1 MKPCSCR
8 IVVMRLSI
16 TGFGLSLML
25 EIKDGTLSIG
35 GHQLFSN
42 LSFCTA
48 EGGLTAVTG
57 PHGCGKTS
65 LLRAFLGFQPLDSG
79 YVSVDA
85 EPVLPHTSA
94 LFRAGMLYVPQ
105 DIRLCA
111 GSFSEVFESLEG
123 LHVNAALDH
132 ARKKLFYEWKR
143 LALDSSMYAMP
154 LEELDGSA
162 LRRMMISVAGVTG
175 RKNVLLDEPFAG
187 HDADTL
193 PRVMSYLRAL
203 AASGST
209 VLLATVDSRLAGMCD
224 VRIELGV

>member
-1 MKPCSCR
+1 M
-8 IVVMRLSI
+8 
-16 TGFGLSLML
+16 
-25 EIKDGTLSIG
+25 
-35 GHQLFSN
+35 
-42 LSFCTA
+42 
-48 EGGLTAVTG
+48 
-57 PHGCGKTS
+57 
-65 LLRAFLGFQPLDSG
+65 
-79 YVSVDA
+79 
-85 EPVLPHTSA
+85 
-94 LFRAGMLYVPQ
+94 
-105 DIRLCA
+105 
-111 GSFSEVFESLEG
+111 ES

-175 RKNVLLDEPFAG
+175 RKNLLLDEPFAG

>member
-1 MKPCSCR
+1 
-8 IVVMRLSI
+8 
-16 TGFGLSLML
+16 ML

-85 EPVLPHTSA
+85 EPVLPQTSA

-111 GSFSEVFESLEG
+111 GSFRRF
-123 LHVNAALDH
+123 
-132 ARKKLFYEWKR
+132 
-143 LALDSSMYAMP
+143 SS
-154 LEELDGSA
+154 
-162 LRRMMISVAGVTG
+162 RW
-175 RKNVLLDEPFAG
+175 
-187 HDADTL
+187 
-193 PRVMSYLRAL
+193 RVCM
-203 AASGST
+203 
-209 VLLATVDSRLAGMCD
+209 
-224 VRIELGV
+224 

>member
-1 MKPCSCR
+1 M
-8 IVVMRLSI
+8 
-16 TGFGLSLML
+16 
-25 EIKDGTLSIG
+25 
-35 GHQLFSN
+35 N
-42 LSFCTA
+42 
-48 EGGLTAVTG
+48 
-57 PHGCGKTS
+57 
-65 LLRAFLGFQPLDSG
+65 
-79 YVSVDA
+79 
-85 EPVLPHTSA
+85 
-94 LFRAGMLYVPQ
+94 AG
-105 DIRLCA
+105 
-111 GSFSEVFESLEG
+111 
-123 LHVNAALDH
+123 LDH

-209 VLLATVDSRLAGMCD
+209 VLLATGDSRLAGMCD
-224 VRIELGV
+224 IRIGLGV

>member
-1 MKPCSCR
+1 
-8 IVVMRLSI
+8 
-16 TGFGLSLML
+16 ML

-57 PHGCGKTS
+57 PHGCGKTL

-85 EPVLPHTSA
+85 EPVLPQTSA

-175 RKNVLLDEPFAG
+175 RKNILLDEPFAG

-203 AASGST
+203 AVSGST

>member
-1 MKPCSCR
+1 
-8 IVVMRLSI
+8 
-16 TGFGLSLML
+16 ML

-57 PHGCGKTS
+57 PNGCGKTS
-65 LLRAFLGFQPLDSG
+65 LLRSFLGFQPLDSG

-85 EPVLPHTSA
+85 EPVLPQTSA

-143 LALDSSMYAMP
+143 LALDTSMYAMP

-175 RKNVLLDEPFAG
+175 RKNVLL
-187 HDADTL
+187 DADTL